1 MEWFDQPF
9 GELTRDDLF
18 KILKVRAAVFN
29 DEQKS
34 SWPDPDDNDPRAHHV
49 WAVANGQLVAYAR
62 YFEIDG
68 NATLGRVLVVPQFR
82 HQGLARD
89 LMDHVLAGIKQHYG
103 RLPIVIHA
111 QLYVRALYDQYG
123 FRSVGKVFLEAQRQH
138 IKMVHQ
144 PLLTGK

>member
-62 YFEIDG
+62 YFEMDG
-68 NATLGRVLVVPQFR
+68 NATLGRVLVVPPIPSPGASK
-82 HQGLARD
+82 GLDGPR
-89 LMDHVLAGIKQHYG
+89 
-103 RLPIVIHA
+103 
-111 QLYVRALYDQYG
+111 
-123 FRSVGKVFLEAQRQH
+123 VGWH
-138 IKMVHQ
+138 
-144 PLLTGK
+144 

>member
-1 MEWFDQPF
+1 
-9 GELTRDDLF
+9 
-18 KILKVRAAVFN
+18 
-29 DEQKS
+29 
-34 SWPDPDDNDPRAHHV
+34 
-49 WAVANGQLVAYAR
+49 
-62 YFEIDG
+62 
-68 NATLGRVLVVPQFR
+68 
-82 HQGLARD
+82 
-89 LMDHVLAGIKQHYG
+89 MDHVLAGIKQHYG